1 MIPLGQ
7 VKSFFTK
14 HFSSNIYSQNLH
26 VYDEFIIYDLPWI
39 YFFKNVQWQYSIMY
53 FAKHYGILNLFLHYW
68 HDDSIFLCN
77 MYFSCMKFKQKLKEI
92 VYCNIYII
100 INLLKNPN
108 QIKSNILLLKQL
120 FLFIF
125 KFSKCNMKK
134 RSNQIKFLEE
144 ANLTNNFSN

>member
-77 MYFSCMKFKQKLKEI
+77 MYFSCMKFKQKIKR
-92 VYCNIYII
+92 NT
-100 INLLKNPN
+100 LLQYLHNHKFTKKI

-144 ANLTNNFSN
+144 GKLTNNFSN

>member
-77 MYFSCMKFKQKLKEI
+77 MYFSCMKFKQKIKR
-92 VYCNIYII
+92 NT
-100 INLLKNPN
+100 LLQYLHNYKFTK
-108 QIKSNILLLKQL
+108 KSK
-120 FLFIF
+120 
-125 KFSKCNMKK
+125 
-134 RSNQIKFLEE
+134 SNQIKYSSFK
-144 ANLTNNFSN
+144 TIISFYFQIF